1 MAKGT
6 GSAVAGSATGRT
18 AAPTKRPSLYAR
30 TPWWVRVLVVFAAS
44 RIISTVILLAF
55 AAVQQQNPWTSASPD
70 YYTFAGIWD
79 GNWYHIVSAVGYP
92 SALPMTAEGHVG
104 ESAWAF
110 MPVYPTIVGF
120 LVYFT
125 GLPFN
130 VMAVVVSMAATL
142 GAALIFYR
150 LVALKLPE
158 GTALFSVV
166 VFLVAPLSP
175 ILQVAYAESLG
186 LLLLVLALYLLVQRK
201 YWVMLP
207 VVAAMALTRPTG
219 LAFALA
225 MLLHVIYRFATRRR
239 DPYPRREIVASASV
253 AVFSGIMGLVW
264 PVAAWIAT
272 GSMTA
277 YTDTELA
284 WRSAYIGYGDL
295 VPFAAWIQGAT
306 WWSGMWGIPAGV
318 GLVLLAALV
327 GLFATALFIPPVRRL
342 GVDLRFW
349 MASYGLYLLAIFF
362 PQSSTF
368 RLLMPMFPFAAA
380 IAQPKSIIYRTLV
393 VVVAIAGQVGWVYIA
408 WWVDGSDWTPP

>member
-1 MAKGT
+1 MP
-6 GSAVAGSATGRT
+6 RT
-18 AAPTKRPSLYAR
+18 RLETRRPSLYAR
-30 TPWWVRVLVVFAAS
+30 TPWWARVLVVFAAS
-44 RIISTVILLAF
+44 RIISTAILLVF
-55 AAVQQQNPWTSASPD
+55 AAMQAQNPWTSAQPD
-70 YYTFAGIWD
+70 YFTFAGIWD

-92 SALPMTAEGHVG
+92 SALPMTAEGQVG

-110 MPVYPTIVGF
+110 MPVYPTIVGY
-120 LVYFT
+120 LVFFT

-130 VMAVVVSMAATL
+130 VMAVVVSLAATL
-142 GAALIFYR
+142 GAALVFYK
-150 LVALKLPE
+150 LMALKLPE

-186 LLLLVLALYLLVQRK
+186 LFLLVLALYLLVQRR

-225 MLLHVIYRFATRRR
+225 MLLHVIHRFVTRAR
-239 DPYPRREIVASASV
+239 DPFPRRQFVASATV
-253 AVFSGIMGLVW
+253 AVFSGFMGLVW
-264 PVAAWIAT
+264 PAVAWLAT
-272 GSMTA
+272 GSPTA

-295 VPFAAWIQGAT
+295 VPFAAWIQGAN
-306 WWSGMWGIPAGV
+306 WWSAMWGIPQGV
-318 GLVLLAALV
+318 GIVLLIALV
-327 GLFATALFIPPVRRL
+327 GVFATVLFLPPVRRL

-368 RLLMPMFPFAAA
+368 RLLMPMFPLAGA
-380 IAQPKSIIYRTLV
+380 IAQPRSLVYRTLV
-393 VVVAIAGQVGWVYIA
+393 VLVAIAGQIGWVYIA